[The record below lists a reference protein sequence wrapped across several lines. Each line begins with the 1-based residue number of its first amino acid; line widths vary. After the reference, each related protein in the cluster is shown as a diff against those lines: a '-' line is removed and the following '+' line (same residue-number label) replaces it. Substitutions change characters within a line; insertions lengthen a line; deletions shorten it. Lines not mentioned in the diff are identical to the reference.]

1 MANPQVENGHTK
13 ISNELYEASF
23 RVRIPI
29 YDYIVWHCILRNTYG
44 YREKS
49 KWVSLSRISAMTGI
63 NISNVARSKRNLLNN
78 NMITYKD
85 GNVGIQKDYTSWKCK
100 MVSTQNIIPTD
111 SVSLDSIPTD
121 SVSLDSIPTD
131 NKKICTDNKK
141 ICRDN
146 KTVSLETNNKENKEN
161 IKENIK
167 EKTGDS
173 RIPFILKLISLKQGY
188 QWANYPQ
195 ESNGVKK
202 CLKLSYT
209 PEEICGCWEWL
220 KSQEFWQ
227 DKPLSMQTVA
237 KNIGEYRNF
246 KSGSVK
252 RNGHKKGDTIP
263 RSHPHDQYTEEDS
276 ADKGLMP

>member
-100 MVSTQNIIPTD
+100 MVSTQNI
-111 SVSLDSIPTD
+111 IPTD